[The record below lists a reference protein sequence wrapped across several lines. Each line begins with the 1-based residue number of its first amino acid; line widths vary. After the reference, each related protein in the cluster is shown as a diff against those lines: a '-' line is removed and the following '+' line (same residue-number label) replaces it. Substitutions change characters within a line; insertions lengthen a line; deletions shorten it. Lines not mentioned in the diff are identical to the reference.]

1 MKSGAIFRSRGA
13 LDTISPFILPKTINI
28 QSTLPATGPCL
39 FLLNITDT
47 RTMDRPPFPDISKLN
62 IHDPG
67 PQTDD
72 VLIPDDIKNASSDD
86 PATDRLKTYVKSLPY
101 SVESNSR
108 MQYMLD
114 FILMR
119 LVQCVKAKDYDPGF
133 LQWDS
138 MIT

>member
-1 MKSGAIFRSRGA
+1 MQVSILGRHSLLYKF
-13 LDTISPFILPKTINI
+13 LKDTGVLHKPCILLIN
-28 QSTLPATGPCL
+28 T
-39 FLLNITDT
+39 
-47 RTMDRPPFPDISKLN
+47 
-62 IHDPG
+62 
-67 PQTDD
+67 
-72 VLIPDDIKNASSDD
+72 DDIKNASSDD

-108 MQYMLD
+108 MQSMLD